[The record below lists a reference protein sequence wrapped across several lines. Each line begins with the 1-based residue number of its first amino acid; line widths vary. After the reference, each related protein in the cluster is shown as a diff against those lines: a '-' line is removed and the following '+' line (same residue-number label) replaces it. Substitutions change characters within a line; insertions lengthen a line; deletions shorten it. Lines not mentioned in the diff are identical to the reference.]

1 MKNYLW
7 QDDGNAR
14 IDRDIMEFMAGED
27 VILDRELFPFD
38 IQATAAHVRGLA
50 RIGILSDQE
59 SSALCSLLETLLR
72 DFTEGRFIL
81 DQRFE
86 DGHSAIEM
94 FLTEAVGEAGAK
106 VHTGRSRNDQVAV
119 ATRLYLKDCLGRLMV
134 LNSRIA
140 HACLAR
146 AERQADIPMP
156 GYTHLQR
163 AVPSSIGLWMG
174 GFAEAFTDNLVF
186 AANVQDLLDCS
197 PLGTAAGYGVNLP
210 LDRDGVASDL
220 GFSRIQVNPMYTQNS
235 RGKFEIMALQAA
247 AHAMQDVRRLAWDLS
262 LFTTSEFDF
271 IHLPAQYT
279 TGSSIMPNKSN
290 PDVVELLRGKAATVE
305 AAVGEIQSVLS
316 LPSGYQRDL
325 QLTKAPLIR
334 GFKSALQALA
344 IVSPLVDGLEFN
356 EKKMSES
363 ISIEMFATD
372 AALAQA
378 AQGVPFR
385 AAYLDAKKSL
395 DASGK
400 ADAAASLAQRV
411 SPGGCGDLQLD
422 RIRQR
427 LEQKIKHLAGRN
439 SGTANYFHEYEK

>member
-7 QDDGNAR
+7 QDDDGAQ
-14 IDRDIMEFMAGED
+14 IDQTIMEFMAGED
-27 VILDRELFPFD
+27 VVLDRELFPFD

-50 RIGILSDQE
+50 RIGILSADE
-59 SSALCSLLETLLR
+59 SETLCLLLDQLQQ
-72 DFTEGRFIL
+72 DFAAGRFVL
-81 DQRFE
+81 DERYE

-94 FLTEAVGEAGAK
+94 FLTEKVGDTGAK

-119 ATRLYLKDCLGRLMV
+119 ATRLFLKSSLEQLV
-134 LNSRIA
+134 KLNGRIA
-140 HACLAR
+140 QACLLR
-146 AERQADIPMP
+146 AEQHADVPMP

-186 AANVQDLLDCS
+186 ASNVLELIDCS

-210 LDRDGVASDL
+210 LDRDGVAGEL
-220 GFSRIQVNPMYTQNS
+220 GFGRLQVSPMYAQNS

-247 AHAMQDVRRLAWDLS
+247 SHAMQDVRRLAWDLS

-271 IHLPAQYT
+271 VSLPGQYT

-290 PDVVELLRGKAATVE
+290 PDVVELLRARAATIDG
-305 AAVGEIQSVLS
+305 AVVEIQSVLS

-334 GFKSALQALA
+334 GLKAALQALA
-344 IVSPLVDGLEFN
+344 LVSPLVEGVEFKE
-356 EKKMSES
+356 EKMKQA
-363 ISIEMFATD
+363 ISLDMFATD
-372 AALAQA
+372 IALANTA
-378 AQGVPFR
+378 RGVPFR
-385 AAYLDAKKSL
+385 TAYLEAKKSL
-395 DASGK
+395 DEMDS

-411 SPGGCGDLQLD
+411 SPGGCGNLQLD
-422 RIRQR
+422 RIRLR
-427 LEQKIKHLAGRN
+427 LEQVSSQI
-439 SGTANYFHEYEK
+439 